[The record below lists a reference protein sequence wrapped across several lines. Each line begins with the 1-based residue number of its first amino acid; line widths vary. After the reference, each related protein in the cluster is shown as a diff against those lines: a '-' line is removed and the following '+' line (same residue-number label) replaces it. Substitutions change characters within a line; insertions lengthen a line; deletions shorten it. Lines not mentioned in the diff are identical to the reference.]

1 MSNTEHVD
9 SMFWLEMYP
18 ELSRPALR
26 AVFCVG
32 SRYHTTS
39 KIILYD
45 RTQNFE
51 FFSGKESTLQRGHP
65 TSSRHK
71 LTVFEYTLRQ
81 CNAARWVSDMI
92 VYRTKCPSTSFTNK
106 TQRKKIT
113 HHYKLVDLF
122 MRIGFLMIL
131 CFRLLLGAVRSLLS
145 CPILG
150 KNNLCAIQISLL
162 CKQLHFRSTS
172 LIYILSQTLC
182 RSDNE
187 SSVRP
192 HNNLR
197 NSNKNHKTDVLL
209 HSSDNG
215 TTSGE
220 GFESSNVEDEVDD
233 KSPLVGEFHTKDD
246 IQVPVWHDLEAIARE
261 RINYNG
267 EIFRIIL
274 DITLGI
280 VAGFYLFSHSSSTDI
295 PVTYLRLVMSTLQQ
309 SMDSNIEW
317 LMGVPVGMKL
327 NQPLTRQLGRLVL
340 SVLRVWARVME
351 ILVKSYVV
359 LSSVS
364 SVMMHILTPHTDTVP
379 I

>member
-1 MSNTEHVD
+1 M
-9 SMFWLEMYP
+9 
-18 ELSRPALR
+18 
-26 AVFCVG
+26 
-32 SRYHTTS
+32 
-39 KIILYD
+39 
-45 RTQNFE
+45 
-51 FFSGKESTLQRGHP
+51 
-65 TSSRHK
+65 
-71 LTVFEYTLRQ
+71 
-81 CNAARWVSDMI
+81 
-92 VYRTKCPSTSFTNK
+92 
-106 TQRKKIT
+106 
-113 HHYKLVDLF
+113 
-122 MRIGFLMIL
+122 
-131 CFRLLLGAVRSLLS
+131 
-145 CPILG
+145 
-150 KNNLCAIQISLL
+150 
-162 CKQLHFRSTS
+162 
-172 LIYILSQTLC
+172 
-182 RSDNE
+182 
-187 SSVRP
+187 
-192 HNNLR
+192 
-197 NSNKNHKTDVLL
+197 LL

-233 KSPLVGEFHTKDD
+233 KSPVLSEVHSEDD
-246 IQVPVWHDLEAIARE
+246 MKVPVWHDPEAIARE

-280 VAGFYLFSHSSSTDI
+280 VAGFYLFSHSSSSDI